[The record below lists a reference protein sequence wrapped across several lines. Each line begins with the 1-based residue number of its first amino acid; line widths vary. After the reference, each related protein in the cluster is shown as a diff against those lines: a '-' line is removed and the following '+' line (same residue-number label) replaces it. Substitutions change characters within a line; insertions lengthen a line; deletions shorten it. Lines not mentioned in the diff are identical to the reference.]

1 MTRTARTTLAALAL
15 GTTLVLAG
23 CSDAGAGDHDE
34 HPAAGSSNETS
45 AGVTTASDADVMFA
59 QMMIP
64 HHEQAVEMSAIVL
77 AKDGVDERVV
87 ALAEQIEAAQAPEVE
102 QMTAMLDRWGADPS
116 GGDHGGHMD
125 GMLDDEALAALEV
138 APAEEAQ
145 RLFLEGMVEHHE
157 GAVAMAQDV
166 LAEGEDPE
174 VRLLA
179 EEIVATQ
186 QEEID
191 TMRGL
196 LAEL

>member
-15 GTTLVLAG
+15 GTTLALTG
-23 CSDAGAGDHDE
+23 CSDAGTGDAGE
-34 HPAAGSSNETS
+34 QPAGTPTS
-45 AGVTTASDADVMFA
+45 TAPASATTASAADVMFA

-87 ALAEQIEAAQAPEVE
+87 ALAEQIEAAQAPEIE

-116 GGDHGGHMD
+116 GGDHAGHMG
-125 GMLDDEALAALEV
+125 GMLDDDALAALEA

-174 VRLLA
+174 VLALA
-179 EEIVATQ
+179 EEIVAAQ

-191 TMRGL
+191 AMRSL